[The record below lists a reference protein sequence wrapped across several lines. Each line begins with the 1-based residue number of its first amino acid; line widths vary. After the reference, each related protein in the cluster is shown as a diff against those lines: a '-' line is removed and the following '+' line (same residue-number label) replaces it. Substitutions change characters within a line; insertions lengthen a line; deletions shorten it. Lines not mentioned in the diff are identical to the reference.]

1 MMLHCREMHRHHHDM
16 IVKCRGCRETH
27 FLLVKI
33 GSEDALWYLGYEHP
47 FDCPLLQ
54 SNFPPRNIAREKPD
68 WFEKLEP
75 DLQDMLAQTYNALHI
90 GADRL
95 VAMGTRAV
103 LEMAIVKTCGDHRSF
118 KANVAEFVRQGFM
131 NAKLKDTILEA
142 LDFGSA
148 AIHRGYKPELE
159 VISDVFG
166 IVESLLY
173 ATFVA
178 PAAGERLKQTTPR
191 RSG

>member
-1 MMLHCREMHRHHHDM
+1 
-16 IVKCRGCRETH
+16 
-27 FLLVKI
+27 
-33 GSEDALWYLGYEHP
+33 
-47 FDCPLLQ
+47 
-54 SNFPPRNIAREKPD
+54 
-68 WFEKLEP
+68 
-75 DLQDMLAQTYNALHI
+75 MLAQTYNALHI

-148 AIHRGYKPELE
+148 AIQRIQARARGNFRCVWNCRISSLRYIRSPRRGREIEANDSQAEWLTRQSASCEEGLLSRPPSTADREFLAALVVHRQGEVDEGDVRAVDVLA
-159 VISDVFG
+159 VISGD
-166 IVESLLY
+166 
-173 ATFVA
+173 
-178 PAAGERLKQTTPR
+178 R
-191 RSG
+191 RASVGGR

>member
-1 MMLHCREMHRHHHDM
+1 
-16 IVKCRGCRETH
+16 
-27 FLLVKI
+27 
-33 GSEDALWYLGYEHP
+33 
-47 FDCPLLQ
+47 
-54 SNFPPRNIAREKPD
+54 
-68 WFEKLEP
+68 
-75 DLQDMLAQTYNALHI
+75 MLAQTYNALHI

-148 AIHRGYKPELE
+148 AIHRGYKTELE

-166 IVESLLY
+166 IIESLIY
-173 ATFVA
+173 ATFVDRKSVVTVQSESVSVA
-178 PAAGERLKQTTPR
+178 LGGRH
-191 RSG
+191 RSKKKT